1 MSSAP
6 HTQFKMHLSRFK
18 KRSESNWP
26 PMMGRMNTN
35 APVIRSSLADLNKHF
50 VDKGLFIVYLALNWR
65 PRCRVKHIFGNGST
79 SAKAAV
85 SVFFQQER
93 EAKEFVR
100 MRLFKKTCCSWI
112 RTQNLLIA
120 KMP

>member
-1 MSSAP
+1 MSSVP
-6 HTQFKMHLSRFK
+6 HTQFKMDVSRFK

-35 APVIRSSLADLNKHF
+35 APVIRSSLADLNKPF
-50 VDKGLFIVYLALNWR
+50 VDKGQFLHCILSSELETKASCQPYFL
-65 PRCRVKHIFGNGST
+65 T

-93 EAKEFVR
+93 EA
-100 MRLFKKTCCSWI
+100 
-112 RTQNLLIA
+112 
-120 KMP
+120 